1 MTADFS
7 KETLK
12 TRRHGLKYLTTERKK
27 CCKHR
32 LLHPAKISFI
42 TEGETKTFHD
52 KQKPSQFMTTK
63 PALQKIHKEILHM
76 QVEHKCSHVN
86 MALKIPPD
94 EKINK

>member
-63 PALQKIHKEILHM
+63 PALQKILKNSLHSEEEDKHN
-76 QVEHKCSHVN
+76 QEN
-86 MALKIPPD
+86 RGKISLTR
-94 EKINK
+94 